1 MSNKNFGFGT
11 QIRKSPYFDSTV
23 KWGATGFSVYN
34 HMYIPRDFGS
44 PEQNFWNLI
53 EKSILCDVAVERQVE
68 ITGSDAYKFIQLLT
82 PRDLSKLSV
91 GQCKY
96 VLIVNNDGGILNDPV
111 LLRLAE
117 NHFWLSLADS
127 DVLLWAQ
134 GVAVN
139 SGLDVKISEPD
150 VSPLQLQGPTSQE
163 IMVKLFGEDIRDLKY
178 YWLREY
184 QLDGIPL
191 IVSRTG
197 WSSELGYEIYLR
209 DGSKGNELYEK
220 IMAAGKEHGI
230 QPGHTS
236 SIRRIEGGM
245 LSYHADADIHT
256 NPFEL
261 GLDRLVNLDS
271 EINFIG
277 KKALKKIKEKGIS
290 RKQVGLVID
299 CAPLSGPNTTFW
311 PIKKD
316 RKQIGKVTSAVY
328 SPRLKKNIALA
339 MVSVEQSEI
348 DFIGKEA
355 LKKIKQEGIK
365 RKQVGLI
372 IDCDPLSGPNTTFW
386 PIEKDGKKIGKV
398 TSAVYSPRLKKNIAL
413 AMIEINYSELGNR
426 LDVQIHEGKYSATI
440 VEKPFYDP
448 KKNIVKS

>member
-53 EKSILCDVAVERQVE
+53 QTAILCDVAVERQVE
-68 ITGSDAYKFIQLLT
+68 ITGPDAYKFTQLIT
-82 PRDLSKLSV
+82 PRDLSKLAI

-96 VLIVNNDGGILNDPV
+96 VLITNNEGGILNDPV

-139 SGLDVKISEPD
+139 SGLNVQIKEPD
-150 VSPLQLQGPTSQE
+150 VSPLQLQGPNSGE
-163 IMVKLFGEDIRDLKY
+163 IMVKLFGEDIRELKY

-184 QLDGIPL
+184 NLDGIPL
-191 IVSRTG
+191 IISRTG

-209 DGSKGNELYEK
+209 DGSKGNDLYEK
-220 IMAAGKEHGI
+220 IMEAGKTHGL

-245 LSYHADADIHT
+245 LSYHADADINT

-261 GLDRLVNLDS
+261 GLDRLVNLDTD
-271 EINFIG
+271 INF
-277 KKALKKIKEKGIS
+277 
-290 RKQVGLVID
+290 V
-299 CAPLSGPNTTFW
+299 
-311 PIKKD
+311 
-316 RKQIGKVTSAVY
+316 
-328 SPRLKKNIALA
+328 
-339 MVSVEQSEI
+339 
-348 DFIGKEA
+348 GKEA
-355 LKKIKQEGIK
+355 LKSIKQNGIK
-365 RKQVGLI
+365 RKQVGI
-372 IDCDPLSGPNTTFW
+372 EIDCEPLTGPNTTFW
-386 PIEKDGKKIGKV
+386 ELQKDNKKIGKV

-413 AMIEINYSELGNR
+413 AMVEIQQTEIGNKFE
-426 LDVQIHEGKYSATI
+426 VISNEGKFNCTV

-448 KKNIVKS
+448 KKKIASS

>member
-34 HMYIPRDFGS
+34 HMYIPRDFGN

-53 EKSILCDVAVERQVE
+53 EKAILCDVAVERQVE
-68 ITGSDAYKFIQLLT
+68 ITGPDAYKFIQLLT
-82 PRDLSKLSV
+82 PRDLSKLAI

-96 VLIVNNDGGILNDPV
+96 ILITTNEGGIINDPV

-139 SGLDVKISEPD
+139 SGLNVKIKEPD

-163 IMVKLFGEDIRDLKY
+163 IMIKLFGESIKGLKY
-178 YWLREY
+178 YWLRKY
-184 QLDGIPL
+184 DLDGIPL

-209 DGSKGNELYEK
+209 DSSKGKELYEK
-220 IMAAGKEHGI
+220 IMSAGEEHGL

-245 LSYHADADIHT
+245 LSYHADADINT

-261 GLDRLVNLDS
+261 GLDRLVSFNT
-271 EINFIG
+271 EINFVG
-277 KKALKKIKEKGIS
+277 KEALKKIKQDGVT
-290 RKQVGLVID
+290 RKQVGIEID
-299 CAPLSGPNTTFW
+299 CERLKGPNTTFW
-311 PIKKD
+311 KIIKDNKE
-316 RKQIGKVTSAVY
+316 IGKVTSAIY

-339 MVSVEQSEI
+339 IVAVGQSEI
-348 DFIGKEA
+348 GNKFQVNIGENSY
-355 LKKIKQEGIK
+355 
-365 RKQVGLI
+365 
-372 IDCDPLSGPNTTFW
+372 DC
-386 PIEKDGKKIGKV
+386 
-398 TSAVYSPRLKKNIAL
+398 AV
-413 AMIEINYSELGNR
+413 
-426 LDVQIHEGKYSATI
+426 

-448 KKNIVKS
+448 KKKIANS

>member
-1 MSNKNFGFGT
+1 MSRKNFGFGT
-11 QIRKSPYFDSTV
+11 QIRKSPYFDATV

-34 HMYIPRDFGS
+34 HMYIPRDFGN

-53 EKSILCDVAVERQVE
+53 KKSILCDVAVERQVE
-68 ITGSDAYKFIQLLT
+68 ITGPDAYKFIQLLT

-91 GQCKY
+91 RQCKY

-163 IMVKLFGEDIRDLKY
+163 IMVKLFGEDIRELKY

-184 QLDGIPL
+184 ELDGIPL
-191 IVSRTG
+191 VVSRTG
-197 WSSELGYEIYLR
+197 WSSELGYEIFLR
-209 DGSKGNELYEK
+209 DGSRGNELYEK
-220 IMAAGKEHGI
+220 IMEAGKEHGI
-230 QPGHTS
+230 EPGHTS

-261 GLDRLVNLDS
+261 GFDRLVNLDTD
-271 EINFIG
+271 IN
-277 KKALKKIKEKGIS
+277 
-290 RKQVGLVID
+290 
-299 CAPLSGPNTTFW
+299 
-311 PIKKD
+311 
-316 RKQIGKVTSAVY
+316 
-328 SPRLKKNIALA
+328 
-339 MVSVEQSEI
+339 
-348 DFIGKEA
+348 FIGKEA
-355 LKKIKQEGIK
+355 LKKIKEEGIK

-372 IDCDPLSGPNTTFW
+372 IDCNPLSGPNTTFW
-386 PIEKDGKKIGKV
+386 PIEKDGKTIGKV

-413 AMIEINYSELGNR
+413 AMIEINYSELGNQ
-426 LDVQIHEGKYSATI
+426 LDVKTHEGKYSATI

-448 KKNIVKS
+448 KKKIASS

>member
-1 MSNKNFGFGT
+1 MVSKNFGFGT

-23 KWGATGFSVYN
+23 KWGAAGFSVYN
-34 HMYIPRDFGS
+34 HMYIPRDFGN

-68 ITGSDAYKFIQLLT
+68 ITGPDAYKFTQLLT
-82 PRDLSKLSV
+82 PRDLSKLAV

-96 VLIVNNDGGILNDPV
+96 VLITNNDGGILNDPV

-139 SGLDVKISEPD
+139 SGLNVKVSEPD
-150 VSPLQLQGPTSQE
+150 VSPLQLQGPTSGE
-163 IMVKLFGEDIRDLKY
+163 IMIKLFGEDINNLKY
-178 YWLREY
+178 YWLRELE
-184 QLDGIPL
+184 LDGIPL

-209 DGSKGNELYEK
+209 DGSKGNILYEK
-220 IMAAGKEHGI
+220 IMEAGKEHGL

-245 LSYHADADIHT
+245 LSYHADADINT

-261 GLDRLVNLDS
+261 GLDRLINLDS
-271 EINFIG
+271 EVNFIG
-277 KKALKKIKEKGIS
+277 KDALKKIKQDGVK
-290 RKQVGLVID
+290 RKQVGLELD
-299 CAPLSGPNTTFW
+299 CESLKGPNTTFW
-311 PIKKD
+311 SIYKN
-316 RKQIGKVTSAVY
+316 GKNV
-328 SPRLKKNIALA
+328 
-339 MVSVEQSEI
+339 
-348 DFIGKEA
+348 GK
-355 LKKIKQEGIK
+355 I
-365 RKQVGLI
+365 
-372 IDCDPLSGPNTTFW
+372 
-386 PIEKDGKKIGKV
+386 

-413 AMIEINYSELGNR
+413 AMIEVNHSEIGNTLKVSINDTEINC
-426 LDVQIHEGKYSATI
+426 II

-448 KKNIVKS
+448 KKKIASS

>member
-1 MSNKNFGFGT
+1 MNNKNFGFGT

-68 ITGSDAYKFIQLLT
+68 ITGPDAYQFIQLLT
-82 PRDLSKLSV
+82 PRDLSKLAI

-96 VLIVNNDGGILNDPV
+96 VLITNNDGGILNDPV

-127 DVLLWAQ
+127 DILLWAQ

-139 SGLDVKISEPD
+139 SGLNVKISEPD

-163 IMVKLFGEDIRDLKY
+163 IMVKLFGEDIRELKY
-178 YWLREY
+178 YWLKEY
-184 QLDGIPL
+184 EIDGIPL

-220 IMAAGKEHGI
+220 IMEAGKEHGLK
-230 QPGHTS
+230 PGHTS

-261 GLDRLVNLDS
+261 GFDRLVNLDTD
-271 EINFIG
+271 IN
-277 KKALKKIKEKGIS
+277 
-290 RKQVGLVID
+290 
-299 CAPLSGPNTTFW
+299 
-311 PIKKD
+311 
-316 RKQIGKVTSAVY
+316 
-328 SPRLKKNIALA
+328 
-339 MVSVEQSEI
+339 
-348 DFIGKEA
+348 FIGKEA

-386 PIEKDGKKIGKV
+386 PIEKETKTIGKV

-413 AMIEINYSELGNR
+413 AMIEIKHSELGNQ
-426 LDVQIHEGKYSATI
+426 LDVQTHQGKYSATI

-448 KKNIVKS
+448 KKKIAIS

>member
-1 MSNKNFGFGT
+1 MNNKNFGFGT

-68 ITGSDAYKFIQLLT
+68 ITGPDAFKFTQLLT
-82 PRDLSKLSV
+82 PRDLSDV
-91 GQCKY
+91 AIGQCKY
-96 VLIVNNDGGILNDPV
+96 VLITNNQGGILNDPV

-139 SGLDVKISEPD
+139 SGLNVNISEPD
-150 VSPLQLQGPTSQE
+150 VSPLQLQGPTSKDV
-163 IMVKLFGEDIRDLKY
+163 MVKLFGESIKNLKY
-178 YWLREY
+178 YWFKEY
-184 QLDGIPL
+184 DLDGIPL

-197 WSSELGYEIYLR
+197 WSSEFGYELFLR
-209 DGSKGNELYEK
+209 DGSKGNDLYEK
-220 IMAAGKEHGI
+220 IMNAGKEYGL

-245 LSYHADADIHT
+245 LSYHADADINT

-261 GLDRLVNLDS
+261 GFDRLVSLDNHI
-271 EINFIG
+271 EFIG
-277 KKALKKIKEKGIS
+277 KAALKKIKAEGIK
-290 RKQVGLVID
+290 RKQVGLEIN
-299 CAPLSGPNTTFW
+299 CEPLTGPNTTFW
-311 PIKKD
+311 SIEKD
-316 RKQIGKVTSAVY
+316 DNKIGKVTSAVY

-339 MVSVEQSEI
+339 MVSIKNSEI
-348 DFIGKEA
+348 GTK
-355 LKKIKQEGIK
+355 LY
-365 RKQVGLI
+365 V
-372 IDCDPLSGPNTTFW
+372 
-386 PIEKDGKKIGKV
+386 
-398 TSAVYSPRLKKNIAL
+398 
-413 AMIEINYSELGNR
+413 EINENKFEAI
-426 LDVQIHEGKYSATI
+426 V

-448 KKNIVKS
+448 KKKIASC

>member
-1 MSNKNFGFGT
+1 MINKSFGFGT

-53 EKSILCDVAVERQVE
+53 EKAILCDVAVERQVE
-68 ITGSDAYKFIQLLT
+68 ITGPDAYKFTQLLT
-82 PRDLSKLSV
+82 PRDLSKLEV

-134 GVAVN
+134 GVAIN
-139 SGLDVKISEPD
+139 SGLNVKITEPD
-150 VSPLQLQGPTSQE
+150 VSPLQLQGPNSGK
-163 IMVKLFGEDIRDLKY
+163 IMVKLFGEDIQNLKY

-184 QLDGIPL
+184 SLDGIPL

-209 DGSKGNELYEK
+209 DGSKGNDLYEK
-220 IMAAGKEHGI
+220 IMEAGKEHDLK
-230 QPGHTS
+230 PGHTS

-245 LSYHADADIHT
+245 LSYHADADINT

-271 EINFIG
+271 EINFVG
-277 KKALKKIKEKGIS
+277 KEALKKIKKEGIK
-290 RKQVGLVID
+290 RKQIGLELHCD
-299 CAPLSGPNTTFW
+299 PLKGPNTTFW
-311 PIKKD
+311 SIYKND
-316 RKQIGKVTSAVY
+316 EEIGKVTSAVY

-339 MVSVEQSEI
+339 MLSTDHAEIGGKFKFKTNNSE
-348 DFIGKEA
+348 F
-355 LKKIKQEGIK
+355 
-365 RKQVGLI
+365 
-372 IDCDPLSGPNTTFW
+372 DCT
-386 PIEKDGKKIGKV
+386 V
-398 TSAVYSPRLKKNIAL
+398 
-413 AMIEINYSELGNR
+413 
-426 LDVQIHEGKYSATI
+426 

-448 KKNIVKS
+448 KKKIASS